1 MKNRV
6 NLIVVFYVLY
16 FGWLSVVT
24 FLSPDS
30 QLLTYFTSAVTIF
43 YFAALR
49 EKWDVF
55 FFILGACLMVLAA
68 STSFHR
74 GEFKFNF
81 GVVTEL
87 HVWLYLAWGTTVVG
101 LRKFFLIVMR

>member
-1 MKNRV
+1 MKTETSII
-6 NLIVVFYVLY
+6 LFYVLY

-24 FLSPDS
+24 FLVPNT
-30 QLLTYFTSAVTIF
+30 QLLIYFTSAITIF
-43 YFAALR
+43 YFVLLR

-55 FFILGACLMVLAA
+55 WFLLGVSFMVLAA

-87 HVWLYLAWGTTVVG
+87 HVWLYLAWGTTFVA
-101 LRKFFLIVMR
+101 LRKFFLIVTR